1 MPYLRGRGRR
11 TRRLA
16 AFLRKRARAAAPAR
30 PALDCRSFPSL
41 FRKRAVVFTDTDD
54 FTVHVARYGVLH
66 FLMLFDRAVRALE
79 PVVRRGGG
87 RLLKTEGDSL
97 LLSYPDAAS
106 ACGGVIAMQAALRRL
121 NAGKHRSERLAFSYG
136 VGFGDVLEI
145 ERDLFGLEV
154 NLASKL
160 GEDRAK
166 RNEALLTPAAAAALP
181 PRLQTR
187 LVPYD
192 VATFEGRAIPI
203 QRLKLG

>member
-1 MPYLRGRGRR
+1 MPYLRGRGPR

-16 AFLRKRARAAAPAR
+16 AFLRKRARSDDAAR
-30 PALDCRSFPSL
+30 PELDCRRFPSL
-41 FRKRAVVFTDTDD
+41 FQKRAIVFTDTDD
-54 FTVHVARYGVLH
+54 FTVLVARYGVLH
-66 FLMLFDRAVRALE
+66 FLMLFDRAERVLE
-79 PVVRRGGG
+79 PVVRRRGG
-87 RLLKTEGDSL
+87 RLLKAEGDSL
-97 LLSYPDAAS
+97 LLSFPDPAS

-121 NAGKHRSERLAFSYG
+121 NGNKPGSERLAFSYG

-145 ERDLFGLEV
+145 EHDVFGLEV

-166 RNEALLTPAAAAALP
+166 RNEVLLTPAAAAALP
-181 PRLQTR
+181 KHLQKR

>member
-1 MPYLRGRGRR
+1 MPYLRGHGQR

-30 PALDCRSFPSL
+30 PALDCRRFPAL
-41 FRKRAVVFTDTDD
+41 FRKRAVVFTDTDH
-54 FTVHVARYGVLH
+54 FTLLVARHGMLH
-66 FLMLFDRAVRALE
+66 FLMLFDRAVRVLE
-79 PVVRRGGG
+79 PVVGRSGG
-87 RLLKTEGDSL
+87 RLLKAEGDSL

-106 ACGGVIAMQAALRRL
+106 ACAGVIAMQTALRRL
-121 NAGKHRSERLAFSYG
+121 NADKPRNERLAFSYG

-145 ERDLFGLEV
+145 EHDLFGLEV

-181 PRLQTR
+181 PRLQRR

-192 VATFEGRAIPI
+192 VATFEGRALPI